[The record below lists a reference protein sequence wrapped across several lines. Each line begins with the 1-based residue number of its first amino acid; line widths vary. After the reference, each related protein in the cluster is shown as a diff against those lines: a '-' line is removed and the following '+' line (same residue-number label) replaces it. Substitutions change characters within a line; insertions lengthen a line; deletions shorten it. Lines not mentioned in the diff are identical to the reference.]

1 MPVNPRLC
9 SAAPCILLGVILV
22 LTAVVLPGCI
32 AAPSPVSSVNYTPKA
47 GLAPLDVSF
56 SVNASDPGIRVTW
69 DFGDGTTG
77 SGARAEHVYANPGEY
92 TAEARW
98 TAPGGASGNQ
108 SGLRVAVYDPQHLPG
123 NYSVGNLSPAD
134 MRYLSTLK
142 KKVDLF
148 DQYYIE
154 FTYLNKSHATA
165 MRYTSRDFQFAMK
178 QSLSLLDTFETSPG
192 LGQVRESARVLF
204 TNATDGA
211 YAEFLAGINLEQGNT
226 EEADAQLAQAWPKMK
241 IAKAERDRLVPML
254 EAVQ

>member
-1 MPVNPRLC
+1 MPVTPRPH
-9 SAAPCILLGVILV
+9 SATSCTLVGIVLV
-22 LTAVVLPGCI
+22 LSTAVLSGCL
-32 AAPSPVSSVNYTPKA
+32 AAPSPVSSVDYSPKA
-47 GLAPLDVSF
+47 GLAPLAVNF

-77 SGARAEHVYANPGEY
+77 SGTRAEHVYAGPGEY
-92 TAEARW
+92 SAGMRW
-98 TAPGGASGNQ
+98 TVPGGASGNR
-108 SGLRVAVYDPQHLPG
+108 SGLSVSVYDPQNLPG

-134 MRYLSTLK
+134 MLYLSTLK
-142 KKVDLF
+142 QKVDLF

-154 FTYLNKSHATA
+154 FAYLNKSHATA

-178 QSLSLLDTFETSPG
+178 QSLSQLDSIETSPE

-211 YAEFLAGINLEQGNT
+211 YAEFLAGINLEKG
-226 EEADAQLAQAWPKMK
+226 EVEVADTHLSQAWPKMEV
-241 IAKAERDRLVPML
+241 AKAERDRLVPML

>member
-1 MPVNPRLC
+1 MDY
-9 SAAPCILLGVILV
+9 S
-22 LTAVVLPGCI
+22 
-32 AAPSPVSSVNYTPKA
+32 PKA
-47 GLAPLDVSF
+47 GIAPLAVNF

-77 SGARAEHVYANPGEY
+77 SGTRAEHVYAGPGEY
-92 TAEARW
+92 SAEARW
-98 TAPGGASGNQ
+98 TVPGGTSGNR
-108 SGLRVAVYDPQHLPG
+108 SGLRVAVYDPQNLPG

-148 DQYYIE
+148 DQYHIE

-178 QSLSLLDTFETSPG
+178 QSLSQLDTIETSPE

-211 YAEFLAGINLEQGNT
+211 YAEFLAGINLEQGNDGGGGRPAGPGVA
-226 EEADAQLAQAWPKMK
+226 EDGGRESGAGPARPDARSGPVRECIQFIFFHDLPGISWN
-241 IAKAERDRLVPML
+241 VP
-254 EAVQ
+254 